1 MYAFEQFE
9 HRCPEIVKFTSTER
23 VICPKR
29 KIIEKKKKKN
39 TFVNQ
44 EILLMLTLFRF

>member
-23 VICPKR
+23 GIYPKR
-29 KIIEKKKKKN
+29 KMIEKKQKQKTQQKQN
-39 TFVNQ
+39 P
-44 EILLMLTLFRF
+44 L